1 MPEEG
6 VRYGFSYL
14 LASRG
19 RRVSQPLV
27 LAIEDVHWADPST
40 LEFIKGI
47 AERRL
52 LAPLFLL
59 ITARPEFRP
68 PWGMRSHHTAISL
81 APLDRSQVR
90 EMVAERSARHALP
103 EQIVDGVT
111 ERTGGVPLFIEE
123 VTRLLLERDEQGGV
137 ATVPPT
143 LQQSL
148 MARLDRLG
156 PAREMAQIAAVI
168 GCDFSYSLLRAV
180 AGMDDLALQATVY
193 RLAEADIV
201 LVQGVPPQSE
211 YRFKHALIQDAAY
224 ENLLKSRR
232 QVLHRRVAET
242 LRDQFAANATG
253 PFRRS
258 ARDCGTHRMP
268 LPCFKIVVSRPLR
281 SSSPP

>member
-6 VRYGFSYL
+6 ARYGFSYL

-103 EQIVDGVT
+103 KQIVDGVT

-137 ATVPPT
+137 ETIPPT

-156 PAREMAQIAAVI
+156 PAREMAQNRGRDRVRLFLQPTARSGRDGRPCFTGNGVSARRGRHRACARCTAAI
-168 GCDFSYSLLRAV
+168 RAP
-180 AGMDDLALQATVY
+180 LQA
-193 RLAEADIV
+193 RADP
-201 LVQGVPPQSE
+201 GCS
-211 YRFKHALIQDAAY
+211 
-224 ENLLKSRR
+224 
-232 QVLHRRVAET
+232 
-242 LRDQFAANATG
+242 LREFAQEPASGFT
-253 PFRRS
+253 
-258 ARDCGTHRMP
+258 
-268 LPCFKIVVSRPLR
+268 
-281 SSSPP
+281 SPGR